1 MTQGIREQALRKPEE
16 RALPS
21 IQSRSTGHGRVH
33 YDESA
38 QRSKSAPSL
47 NECSQT
53 GPPLQNKLLSVLAK
67 NGFNPV
73 ALAGDLK
80 QAFLRVRIREEDRDV
95 MRFHWLKDLKTKQVE
110 TLRFTRALFGLSTSP
125 FLLGGVID
133 QHLRNLQQNFPNEVE
148 EVKRSLYVD
157 NLITC
162 VTTVVEKGAAQPI
175 SRERRF
181 QLHKW
186 HWNVPSLKVLPSSE
200 KAAKEH

>member
-1 MTQGIREQALRKPEE
+1 MTQGIMERALTKPEE
-16 RALPS
+16 KALPS

-33 YDESA
+33 YDGSA

-110 TLRFTRALFGLSTSP
+110 PLRFTRALFGLSTSP
-125 FLLGGVID
+125 FLLRGVID
-133 QHLRNLQQNFPNEVE
+133 QNLRNLQQNFPNEVE
-148 EVKRSLYVD
+148 EVKRSL
-157 NLITC
+157 
-162 VTTVVEKGAAQPI
+162 
-175 SRERRF
+175 
-181 QLHKW
+181 
-186 HWNVPSLKVLPSSE
+186 
-200 KAAKEH
+200 